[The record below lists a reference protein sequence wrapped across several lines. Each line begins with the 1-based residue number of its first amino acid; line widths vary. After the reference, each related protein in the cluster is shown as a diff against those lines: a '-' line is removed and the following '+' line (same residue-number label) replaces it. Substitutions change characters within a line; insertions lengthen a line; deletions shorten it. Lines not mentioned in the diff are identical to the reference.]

1 LALLSLLL
9 LLLLP
14 GAVPAMLNAAP
25 AVLLE
30 RMLLFVITAG
40 IPPGFAEPGL
50 AYPAAPAVL
59 CALQEAPAM
68 PVPLKLLLLLLLLL
82 LLPSGNIAAS
92 LPEASLLAPRA
103 APAALCAGAS
113 AKAVLLTGVTANTL
127 PEFTAH
133 LAAALAVA
141 AATVSPTSLAL
152 LLPSL
157 PLLLSGN
164 IAASLLDAPL
174 LTQSAAPAT
183 AMLLSG
189 AIARELPL
197 GLMLL
202 SVTTAGVLPGA
213 TLLTPRSATAVVLC
227 AAPAKVVLL
236 SGAMLC

>member
-82 LLPSGNIAAS
+82 LSSGNIAAS

-174 LTQSAAPAT
+174 LTPSAAPAKPCCCL
-183 AMLLSG
+183 APLLVHC
-189 AIARELPL
+189 RWD
-197 GLMLL
+197 
-202 SVTTAGVLPGA
+202 
-213 TLLTPRSATAVVLC
+213 
-227 AAPAKVVLL
+227 
-236 SGAMLC
+236 